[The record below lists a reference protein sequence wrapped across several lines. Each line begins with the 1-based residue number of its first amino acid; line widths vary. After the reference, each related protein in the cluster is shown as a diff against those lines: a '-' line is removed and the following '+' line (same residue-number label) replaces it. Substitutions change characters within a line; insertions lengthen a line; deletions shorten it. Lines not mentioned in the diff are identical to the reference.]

1 MKKKHVIIPIFV
13 PHKGCPHDCVFCNQ
27 KRISG
32 QIEEE
37 TAEKMRSTIE
47 SHLSTAA
54 HDAFIEIA
62 FYGGSFTGIKR
73 EEQLNFLKIAKNYLR
88 DGKVNS
94 IRLSTR
100 PDYINE
106 EILGYLKEYNVDTIE
121 LGAQSFD
128 KDVLDLS
135 SRGHS
140 PEDIITSSLLIK
152 QYGFNLGIQTMIGL
166 PGDSRE
172 KDMYTAEKTISLKPE
187 IVRIYPTLVIRETYL
202 EILYKNGE
210 YVPLNLEEAV
220 DICSELL
227 ELYNS
232 NGINVIRVGLQPTDN
247 ISTDG
252 DVIAG
257 PFHPAFR
264 QLVESRVALK
274 KIEKLI
280 VREKLHEENEL
291 VIKTGEKNISNI
303 VGQKRGNINYIKNR
317 FGFKNVVLN
326 TDKDMNDEILIYKRE
341 SNCWLKCN

>member
-32 QIEEE
+32 QVEEE
-37 TAEKMRSTIE
+37 TEEKMRSTIE

-54 HDAFIEIA
+54 RDAFIEIA

-73 EEQLNFLKIAKNYLR
+73 EEQLSFLEIANNYLK

-106 EILGYLKEYNVDTIE
+106 EILAYLKDYNVGTIE

-140 PEDIITSSLLIK
+140 PEDIITSSVLIK

-172 KDMYTAEKTISLKPE
+172 KDLYTAEKTISLKPE

-202 EILYKNGE
+202 EKMYKSGE
-210 YVPLNLEEAV
+210 YVPLSLEEAV

-232 NGINVIRVGLQPTDN
+232 NGINVIRIGLQPTDN
-247 ISTDG
+247 ISMDG

-264 QLVESRVALK
+264 QLVESRVVLK
-274 KIEKLI
+274 KIERLI
-280 VREKLHEENEL
+280 VQEKLHDENEL
-291 VIKTGEKNISNI
+291 VIKTGEKNVSNI
-303 VGQKRGNINYIKNR
+303 VGQKRGNIDYIKNK

-326 TDKDMNDEILIYKRE
+326 IDKNMYDEILIHKRDG
-341 SNCWLKCN
+341 NCWLKCN